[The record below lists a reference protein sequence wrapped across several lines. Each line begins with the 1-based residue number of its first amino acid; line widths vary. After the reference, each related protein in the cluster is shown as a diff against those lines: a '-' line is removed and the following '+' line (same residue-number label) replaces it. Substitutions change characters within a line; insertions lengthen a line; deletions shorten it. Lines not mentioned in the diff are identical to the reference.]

1 MRKPRQVGASELR
14 RMKKSGKVRKKLGA
28 QPAKEKPVSV
38 APKDEGMSGSASAE
52 PPAPAPIPQPE
63 KLAVQEQPMASMSAS
78 MEYRDTLLETLIQN
92 NTAAIQGFRQALLE
106 QKPQPGK
113 AYRHKV
119 IRDKKSSLIDEVIS
133 TPMES

>member
-52 PPAPAPIPQPE
+52 PLAPAPAP
-63 KLAVQEQPMASMSAS
+63 QPMAAMSAS
-78 MEYRDTLLETLIQN
+78 MEYRDSLLENLVEN
-92 NTAAIQGFRQALLE
+92 NTKAIQDFGVRLDSL
-106 QKPQPGK
+106 KP
-113 AYRHKV
+113 AELSAWHRAAFIRHKV
-119 IRDKKSSLIDEVIS
+119 VRDKKSSLIDYVDS
-133 TPMES
+133 VPMEA